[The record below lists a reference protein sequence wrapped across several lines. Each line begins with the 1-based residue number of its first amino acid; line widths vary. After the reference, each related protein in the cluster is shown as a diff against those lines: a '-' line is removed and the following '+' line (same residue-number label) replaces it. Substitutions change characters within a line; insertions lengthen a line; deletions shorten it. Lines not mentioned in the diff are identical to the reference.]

1 MELVLSTKNFEPVPK
16 HNEDYINRPSGFL
29 TSQYKTIVKQ
39 NYSKQKPTSIFG
51 IKQCIKSRSYS
62 INNLTE
68 TTLKLSLFLIT
79 IVLIFN

>member
-16 HNEDYINRPSGFL
+16 QYEDHINKPSGFL

-39 NYSKQKPTSIFG
+39 NYSNQKPSSIFG
-51 IKQCIKSRSYS
+51 IKQHIKSRSYS
-62 INNLTE
+62 TNNLAE

>member
-62 INNLTE
+62 INNLAE
-68 TTLKLSLFLIT
+68 TTLKLSLFLIAT
-79 IVLIFN
+79 VLIFN